1 MSDSRPDTE
10 RRENML
16 VRTVFVEACETL
28 RPFFES
34 HNHWEGK
41 SHEHMAYQSLKEHF
55 PQLSTSDTIVIVSTA
70 RRLFSSGKK
79 YPPLR

>member
-16 VRTVFVEACETL
+16 VRTGVVEAWETL
-28 RPFFES
+28 RPLFES
-34 HNHWEGK
+34 HNPWEGK
-41 SHEHMAYQSLKEHF
+41 SHEHLAYQSLKEHF
-55 PQLSTSDTIVIVSTA
+55 PQLSTSDTIVIVATA